1 MLLQPALAKAIALNA
16 RLWVKDETGNVA
28 GSHKARHLMGV
39 MLYLRVLEVAKQPAA
54 ETLRTRRLAIASCGN
69 AALAAAVVAQASE
82 WPLDAYIPADANLSV
97 VTQLKTLGATINVC
111 ERRPGEAGDPCM
123 RAFRQA
129 VRSGAIPFSVQG
141 PETAWRSKAD
151 ELWRLKWR
159 KLSLPVGTP
168 NTIFIQVGGGAL
180 ASAVWQGLAMA
191 TRASA
196 IANIPRL
203 MLVQTA
209 GCAPFARCWQHL
221 SGVEPLMQCNIAPAL
236 CGRGLALSPARR
248 PEF

>member
-1 MLLQPALAKAIALNA
+1 
-16 RLWVKDETGNVA
+16 
-28 GSHKARHLMGV
+28 
-39 MLYLRVLEVAKQPAA
+39 
-54 ETLRTRRLAIASCGN
+54 
-69 AALAAAVVAQASE
+69 
-82 WPLDAYIPADANLSV
+82 
-97 VTQLKTLGATINVC
+97 
-111 ERRPGEAGDPCM
+111 M

-141 PETAWRSKAD
+141 PENGLAVEGGRTLAVEMAETFATS
-151 ELWRLKWR
+151 
-159 KLSLPVGTP
+159 GTP

-221 SGVEPLMQCNIAPAL
+221 SGVELADAVQHRSRFMWPWAGTLASAATGILDDETYDWWEAAKGMRETGGGVLVVEEDAIARAPIHCRKHIQALAPL
-236 CGRGLALSPARR
+236 RLAQSAWRDC
-248 PEF
+248 